1 MSHSVRL
8 QFAALAATLF
18 MTTSNALAGAPSGPV
33 KLDVVNLTAWL
44 HVDDLTMADVV
55 VELEIDGDVQRGVVG
70 ENGRFE
76 LSLPA
81 DVQALLR
88 FTKPGHL
95 PKEVVVD
102 TRHVNEGG
110 FDGKTRNVSFAVI
123 LEAERHMAGLTY
135 PGPVGSLRFEQ
146 GGGCL
151 AVDHDQRKVPA
162 HAVQRETIVV
172 F

>member
-1 MSHSVRL
+1 MRPSNHI
-8 QFAALAATLF
+8 QFAAFAAILLLNP
-18 MTTSNALAGAPSGPV
+18 SNALADPPSGPL

-44 HVDDLTMADVV
+44 HVEDLTMADVV
-55 VELEIDGDVQRGVVG
+55 VELEIDGEVQRGSVG

-81 DVQALLR
+81 DVRALLR

-102 TRHVNEGG
+102 TYHVNEGG

-135 PGPVGSLRFEQ
+135 PGPVGGLRFEQ